1 MPRAASRSFP
11 PIPSLLYDF
20 SSCIL
25 VFLLSQLISVHSGW
39 QGPVSLLLRVDTQF
53 PQLHYGRD
61 CLLPTVHSR
70 HLCQQSVQPTH
81 GLLSGLSIL
90 FYLSTSLILYQHHPA
105 IIVIIII
112 TFVTLASWQILKS
125 NSMMPPALV
134 FLLKIALAFGVFC
147 GLKWL
152 LEFLSP
158 STCVRSQC

>member
-1 MPRAASRSFP
+1 M
-11 PIPSLLYDF
+11 
-20 SSCIL
+20 
-25 VFLLSQLISVHSGW
+25 
-39 QGPVSLLLRVDTQF
+39 SLLLRVDTRF

-61 CLLPTVHSR
+61 CLLLTICSR
-70 HLCQQSVQPTH
+70 HLCQQPVQPTH

-90 FYLSTSLILYQHHPA
+90 FYLTTSLILYQHHPA
-105 IIVIIII
+105 LCFKI

-134 FLLKIALAFGVFC
+134 FLFKIALDFGVFC

-152 LEFLSP
+152 LGFLSP